1 MKVYIGKYRNHWIS
15 PYTVLEKVF
24 FWQPW
29 AQPDGPAYPE
39 WVDRWADRLTP
50 ISQAIQSVLE
60 RVYPRVEYVKIDP
73 WDVWSM
79 DYTLA
84 EIIVPMLRQLQA
96 NKQGAPYVD
105 PEDVPEHLRP
115 KKQTKKQRESGEVD
129 STHFERWEWTLGEMI
144 WAFEQKTDDSSQD
157 QFYDH
162 SAVDPG
168 RGISDQIG
176 QIRVDKAG
184 LTAWHQRKTNG
195 FRLFGKYYEAL
206 WD

>member
-15 PYTVLEKVF
+15 PYTILERIF

-29 AQPDGPAYPE
+29 TQPDGPAYPE
-39 WVDRWADRLTP
+39 WVDRWADRLLP
-50 ISQAIQSVLE
+50 ISLAIQSVLE

-96 NKQGAPYVD
+96 NKQGAPFVD
-105 PEDVPEHLRP
+105 LEDVPEHLRP
-115 KKQTKKQRESGEVD
+115 KKQTKKQRDSGEVD
-129 STHFERWEWTLGEMI
+129 STHFERWEWILGEMI
-144 WAFEQKTDDSSQD
+144 WAFEQKTDDSAQD

-162 SAVDPG
+162 SGVDHS
-168 RGISDQIG
+168 RGLSDQIG
-176 QIRVDKAG
+176 QIKVDNEG

>member
-15 PYTVLEKVF
+15 PYTVLERVF
-24 FWQPW
+24 FWKPW

-39 WVDRWADRLTP
+39 WVDRWAERLMP

-60 RVYPRVEYVKIDP
+60 YIRPRVEYIKIDP

-79 DYTLA
+79 DSTLA
-84 EIIVPMLRQLQA
+84 EIIVPMLKTLQA

-105 PEDVPEHLRP
+105 PADVPEHLRP
-115 KKQTKKQRESGEVD
+115 KKQTKKERDNGHTD
-129 STHFERWEWTLGEMI
+129 STHFERWDWVLSEMI

-162 SAVDPG
+162 SGVDHSRDLNG
-168 RGISDQIG
+168 RIG
-176 QIRVDKAG
+176 QIRVDEAG
-184 LTAWHQRKTNG
+184 LQAWHQRKTNG

>member
-1 MKVYIGKYRNHWIS
+1 MKVYISKYRNHWIS
-15 PYTVLEKVF
+15 PYTVLERVF

-29 AQPDGPAYPE
+29 AQPGGPAYPE
-39 WVDRWADRLTP
+39 WVDRWAERLMP

-60 RVYPRVEYVKIDP
+60 RVHPRVEYVKIDR

-79 DYTLA
+79 DSTLA

-115 KKQTKKQRESGEVD
+115 KKQTKKERDSGQVD
-129 STHFERWEWTLGEMI
+129 STHFERWDWVLSEMI

-162 SAVDPG
+162 SAVDHS
-168 RGISDQIG
+168 RDLNERIG
-176 QIRVDKAG
+176 QIRVDREG
-184 LTAWHQRKTNG
+184 LDAWHQRKTNG
-195 FRLFGKYYEAL
+195 FRLFGKYYEGL